1 MDMEQCNDAYGT
13 IKVAVALSKTFNYDV
28 NDFRCFWCEQK
39 AVCILLTLLH
49 LDIKNIHFGST
60 FSAFLSPNVLN
71 YLLENFG
78 IVPIATP
85 EQNLANLLAQADSA
99 LFKKTVDFKRN
110 RLSLFLTYFTYP
122 I

>member
-1 MDMEQCNDAYGT
+1 MAQ
-13 IKVAVALSKTFNYDV
+13 SKSLLPCQKLLTTTLTN
-28 NDFRCFWCEQK
+28 FRCFWCEQK

-49 LDIKNIHFGST
+49 LDIKNIHLGST

-71 YLLENFG
+71 YLVENFG